1 MMVDRTA
8 TTIATTLSNIQDAQA
23 RTLERIA
30 TGKQILSGA
39 DDPAG
44 LAMTMTL
51 EAQMRGLNQQ
61 ITIRQDEISLLQTAE
76 GALGTTGEMI
86 QRLRELAVQAANGTL
101 TPTDRQAIQA
111 EIGQLNEAITRV
123 ATDTQ
128 YNTRPLLNG
137 TFSMQLQNGNVLSI
151 PGMAASDLR
160 TATIDV
166 TTPGGAQAA
175 VATADQALQTVT
187 GTRSTIGAVIN
198 GLTSEIQGLQNQYAN
213 TVAATAQIADADI
226 ARQLI
231 ALTTQRLQSEAA
243 LRTFKIDDQMR
254 GSVLKLLG

>member
-1 MMVDRTA
+1 MMVDRTS
-8 TTIATTLSNIQDAQA
+8 TSIANTLSNLQDAQA

-30 TGKQILSGA
+30 SGKQILSGA

-44 LAMTMTL
+44 LAVAMTL

-61 ITIRQDEISLLQTAE
+61 ITNRQDEISLLQTAE

-86 QRLRELAVQAANGTL
+86 QRMRELSIQAANGTL
-101 TPTDRQAIQA
+101 TATDRQAIQA
-111 EIGQLNEAITRV
+111 EIAQLNEGVTRV

-128 YNTRPLLNG
+128 YNTKPLLNG
-137 TFSMQLQNGNVLSI
+137 TFSMQLQNGNLFSI

-160 TATIDV
+160 TAPIDV
-166 TTPGGAQAA
+166 TTQAGAQAA
-175 VATADQALQTVT
+175 IGTADQALQTVT
-187 GTRSTIGAVIN
+187 GARSTIGATIN
-198 GLTSEIQGLQNQYAN
+198 GITSEIQSLQNQYAN
-213 TVAATAQIADADI
+213 TAAANAQIADADI

-243 LRTFKIDDQMR
+243 LRTFKVDDQMR
-254 GSVLKLLG
+254 SSVLKLLG